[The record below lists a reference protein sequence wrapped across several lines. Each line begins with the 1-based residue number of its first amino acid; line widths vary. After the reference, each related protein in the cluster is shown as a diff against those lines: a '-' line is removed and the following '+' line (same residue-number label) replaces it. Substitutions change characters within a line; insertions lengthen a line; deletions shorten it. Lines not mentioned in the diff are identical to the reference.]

1 MKIIVCFTFVV
12 FAALF
17 PPAIQAQESTTSFDA
32 EYAQRLGAD
41 KLGMRQYVLVI
52 LKTGPNKMAAG
63 KERNEMFAGHFAN
76 INRLVKEGKLVVAGP
91 LDGVNGWRG
100 LYVFAVPTIEE
111 AQTLTASDPVII
123 NGEMVAEYH
132 KWYGSAAMM
141 EVSKIHEKIAEKKF

>member
-1 MKIIVCFTFVV
+1 MKIIACFTLAV

-17 PPAIQAQESTTSFDA
+17 PPTIQAQESTASFDA
-32 EYAQRLGAD
+32 AYAQRLGAD
-41 KLGMRQYVLVI
+41 KLGMRQFVLVI

-76 INRLVKEGKLVVAGP
+76 INRLAKEGKLVVAGP
-91 LDGVNGWRG
+91 LDGVDGWRG

-111 AQTLTASDPVII
+111 AQALTASDPVII

-141 EVSKIHEKIAEKKF
+141 EVGKIHEKIAEKKF

>member
-1 MKIIVCFTFVV
+1 MKIFVHFS
-12 FAALF
+12 FAFITAMLT
-17 PPAIQAQESTTSFDA
+17 PSIQAQESTTSFDA
-32 EYAQRLGAD
+32 QYASRLGAD
-41 KLGMRQYVLVI
+41 KMGMRQYVLVI

-76 INRLVKEGKLVVAGP
+76 INRLAKEGKLAVAGP
-91 LDGVNGWRG
+91 LDGVDGWRG

-111 AQTLTASDPVII
+111 AQALTATDPVII
-123 NGEMVAEYH
+123 NGEMIAEYH